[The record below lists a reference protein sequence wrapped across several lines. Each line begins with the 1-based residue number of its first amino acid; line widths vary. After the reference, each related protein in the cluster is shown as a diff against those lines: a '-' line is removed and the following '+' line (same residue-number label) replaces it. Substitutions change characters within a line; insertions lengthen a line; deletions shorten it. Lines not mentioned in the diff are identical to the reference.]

1 MEAELAFTNAFTN
14 ALNNLTGEPPAPQNM
29 MTRALNNVRDSN
41 ATAAMQN
48 TLGVP
53 AADSLCPS
61 LSFKQRL
68 YGCIGCFCVG
78 IFLSIIGWF
87 AWIGARARHDCLR
100 NSPPTAPPPPQA
112 ATSAPSASRTRS
124 ATSSR
129 SARPASS
136 SARSGS
142 AGR

>member
-1 MEAELAFTNAFTN
+1 
-14 ALNNLTGEPPAPQNM
+14 
-29 MTRALNNVRDSN
+29 
-41 ATAAMQN
+41 MQN

-100 NSPPTAPPPPQA
+100 NS
-112 ATSAPSASRTRS
+112 
-124 ATSSR
+124 
-129 SARPASS
+129 
-136 SARSGS
+136 
-142 AGR
+142 